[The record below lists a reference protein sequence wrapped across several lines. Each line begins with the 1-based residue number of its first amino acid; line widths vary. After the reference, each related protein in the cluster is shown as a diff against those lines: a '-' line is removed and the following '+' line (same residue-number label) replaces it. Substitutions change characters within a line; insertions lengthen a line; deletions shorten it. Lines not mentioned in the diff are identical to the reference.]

1 MWGDG
6 GSTGND
12 GYVSRASF
20 GDNDN
25 ENILKL
31 IVIMDAQPFEYAKNH
46 WTVKFKRVN
55 YMGYKQC
62 LNKAVKKRRG
72 VLLATEIRQEK
83 EIRGIQT
90 GKEEVKLSLFVDDM
104 VLYTENLRDIIR
116 KLLEF
121 INEFGKVA
129 GYKINTKKPVE
140 FLYTNKELDFPG
152 GSDGKV
158 SAYNAGDPGSIPR
171 LGRSPGEGNGNPLQ
185 YSCLEN
191 PMDGEAG

>member
-1 MWGDG
+1 
-6 GSTGND
+6 
-12 GYVSRASF
+12 
-20 GDNDN
+20 
-25 ENILKL
+25 
-31 IVIMDAQPFEYAKNH
+31 MDAQPFEYAKNH

-129 GYKINTKKPVE
+129 GYKINTQKYLA
-140 FLYTNKELDFPG
+140 FLYSNNERSEKEIKKTIPFTIASKRIKCLGINLTKGAKDLYSENCKMLMKEFKDDTNRWRDIH
-152 GSDGKV
+152 V
-158 SAYNAGDPGSIPR
+158 
-171 LGRSPGEGNGNPLQ
+171 LGL
-185 YSCLEN
+185 
-191 PMDGEAG
+191 